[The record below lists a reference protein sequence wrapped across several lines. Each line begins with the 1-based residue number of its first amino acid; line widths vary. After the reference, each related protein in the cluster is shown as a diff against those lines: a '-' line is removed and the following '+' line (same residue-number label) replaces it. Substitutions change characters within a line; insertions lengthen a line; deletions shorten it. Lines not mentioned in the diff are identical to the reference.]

1 MLDLLERYE
10 NTSFKNFKKALYYKD
25 WEKEKI
31 LNIKF
36 SEFSLEEFKTI
47 SMEKL
52 NKVLTLEKY
61 YKNHKENYNLKEK
74 LDNII
79 KNIVKTSLYLELH

>member
-1 MLDLLERYE
+1 MRIPVLRLLKRLYIIKIG
-10 NTSFKNFKKALYYKD
+10 KNK
-25 WEKEKI
+25 KI

-36 SEFSLEEFKTI
+36 GEFSLEGFKII
-47 SMEKL
+47 SMEKP

-61 YKNHKENYNLKEK
+61 YKNHRTNDNLKEK

-79 KNIVKTSLYLELH
+79 RTSIYLELY

>member
-1 MLDLLERYE
+1 MRIPVLRLLKRLYIIKIG
-10 NTSFKNFKKALYYKD
+10 KNKKN
-25 WEKEKI
+25 

-36 SEFSLEEFKTI
+36 GEFSLEGFKII
-47 SMEKL
+47 SMEKP

-61 YKNHKENYNLKEK
+61 YKNHRTNDNLKEK

-79 KNIVKTSLYLELH
+79 RTSIYLELY

>member
-1 MLDLLERYE
+1 M
-10 NTSFKNFKKALYYKD
+10 K
-25 WEKEKI
+25 KEKI

-36 SEFSLEEFKTI
+36 GEFPLEGFKII

-52 NKVLTLEKY
+52 NKVLTLERY
-61 YKNHKENYNLKEK
+61 YTNHKTNDNLKEK

-79 KNIVKTSLYLELH
+79 RTSIYLELY

>member
-1 MLDLLERYE
+1 MRMPVLRLLKRLYIIKIG
-10 NTSFKNFKKALYYKD
+10 KNK
-25 WEKEKI
+25 KI

-36 SEFSLEEFKTI
+36 GEFSLERFKII
-47 SMEKL
+47 SMEKP

-61 YKNHKENYNLKEK
+61 YKNHRTNDNLKEK

-79 KNIVKTSLYLELH
+79 RTSIYLELY